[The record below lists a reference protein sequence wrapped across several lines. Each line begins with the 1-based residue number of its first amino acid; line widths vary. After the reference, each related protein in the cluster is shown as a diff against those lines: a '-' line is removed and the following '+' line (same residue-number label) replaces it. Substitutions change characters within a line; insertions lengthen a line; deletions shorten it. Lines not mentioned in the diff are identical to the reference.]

1 MYTNN
6 NPLSHLSSVRR
17 AATEQRWA
25 AQLASFDFKIKDQS
39 GKSNA
44 NALSRQHPSGLQDI
58 AAMLPGTVMLKPLQ
72 QALGLKRVEATQA
85 ATVAMP
91 QHTSAELC
99 LLQQTSSSD
108 PGTVGL
114 LGKETAS

>member
-1 MYTNN
+1 M
-6 NPLSHLSSVRR
+6 
-17 AATEQRWA
+17 
-25 AQLASFDFKIKDQS
+25 
-39 GKSNA
+39 
-44 NALSRQHPSGLQDI
+44 LQ
-58 AAMLPGTVMLKPLQ
+58 PLQ

-85 ATVAMP
+85 ATVGMP